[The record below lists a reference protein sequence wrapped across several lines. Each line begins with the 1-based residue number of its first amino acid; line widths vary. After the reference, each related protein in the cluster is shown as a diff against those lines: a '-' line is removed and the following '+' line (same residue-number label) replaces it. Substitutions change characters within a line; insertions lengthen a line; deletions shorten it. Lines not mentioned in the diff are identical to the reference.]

1 MISLSVYQLFE
12 WSGDIDVETPYLD
25 ARIFNAR
32 AESAS
37 YVDDTLSS
45 VRRSVTCTVSL
56 TYCYPPQALESQ
68 LCDTEAAVIK

>member
-1 MISLSVYQLFE
+1 MKT
-12 WSGDIDVETPYLD
+12 GDIDVEAPYLD

-45 VRRSVTCTVSL
+45 VRRSVVLL
-56 TYCYPPQALESQ
+56 TSSTL
-68 LCDTEAAVIK
+68 